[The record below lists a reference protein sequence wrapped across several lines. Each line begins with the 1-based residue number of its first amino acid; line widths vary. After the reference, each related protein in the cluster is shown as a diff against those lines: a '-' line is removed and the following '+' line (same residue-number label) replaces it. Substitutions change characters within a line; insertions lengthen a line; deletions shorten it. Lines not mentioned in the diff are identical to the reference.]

1 MTRLVR
7 LIFIA
12 ILLLSCK
19 ESKQNRIARLVNE
32 WNGKIIQ
39 FPDSMCLTS
48 YRNDTAIV
56 KYIREQTPYTILNYV
71 DTIGCVSCR
80 LQLPRWK
87 TMMEELDSLYPY
99 KVTCLMVFNP
109 QGKRKLIKH
118 LRNNQFNYFV
128 YIDEMDILNRMNK
141 FLNEE
146 DFGTFLLDKNDKIV
160 AIGNPVLKPRV
171 RDLYF
176 HIISGKMVVSS
187 VDKEAL
193 TVVSLLKDK
202 VDLGDFS
209 WNKEREAEFVISNVG
224 KLPLVINDV
233 ITSCGCTK
241 VDYTKKPIL
250 SGENIILKIKYK
262 AEQPE
267 HFNKTITVYCNAEG
281 SPFHLKISGNAK

>member
-1 MTRLVR
+1 MRS
-7 LIFIA
+7 LISFMFIVM
-12 ILLLSCK
+12 LFLSCK
-19 ESKQNRIARLVNE
+19 ESEQAKIARLVNE
-32 WNGKIIQ
+32 WTGKIIQ
-39 FPDSMCLTS
+39 FPDSICLTS
-48 YRNDTAIV
+48 YASDTV
-56 KYIREQTPYTILNYV
+56 MTKYTREQSSYTILNYV

-87 TMMEELDSLYPY
+87 TMMEELDSLYPT

-109 QGKRKLIKH
+109 KGKRKLIKH
-118 LRNNQFNYFV
+118 LKNNQFNYFV
-128 YIDEMDILNRMNK
+128 YIDEKDTLNRMNK

-176 HIISGKMVVSS
+176 NIISGETVVSS
-187 VDKEAL
+187 VDKEEL
-193 TVVSLLKDK
+193 TVISLSKDK
-202 VDLGDFS
+202 VDLGNFS
-209 WNKEREAEFVISNVG
+209 WNKERETEFVISNVG

-241 VDYTKKPIL
+241 VDYIKKPIL
-250 SGENIILKIKYK
+250 PGDNIILKIKYK

-267 HFNKTITVYCNAEG
+267 HFNKTITVYCNAE
-281 SPFHLKISGNAK
+281 SAPFKLNISGNAK

>member
-87 TMMEELDSLYPY
+87 TMMEELDSLYPN

-128 YIDEMDILNRMNK
+128 YIDEMDTLNRMNK

-250 SGENIILKIKYK
+250 SGENIILKITYK

>member
-87 TMMEELDSLYPY
+87 TMMEELDSLYPN

-267 HFNKTITVYCNAEG
+267 HFKSSSFFNEFIGEKNTQC
-281 SPFHLKISGNAK
+281 

>member
-87 TMMEELDSLYPY
+87 TMMEELDSLYPN

-209 WNKEREAEFVISNVG
+209 WNKEREADFVISNVG

>member
-56 KYIREQTPYTILNYV
+56 KYIREQTPHTILNYV

-87 TMMEELDSLYPY
+87 TMMEELDSLYPN

-128 YIDEMDILNRMNK
+128 YIDEMDTLNRMNK

>member
-87 TMMEELDSLYPY
+87 TMMEELDSLYPN

-250 SGENIILKIKYK
+250 PGENIILKIKYK

>member
-1 MTRLVR
+1 MTRLVS
-7 LIFIA
+7 LMLIA

-19 ESKQNRIARLVNE
+19 ESEQNRIARLVNE
-32 WNGKIIQ
+32 WNGKTIQ
-39 FPDSMCLTS
+39 FPDSICLTS
-48 YRNDTAIV
+48 YAGDTV
-56 KYIREQTPYTILNYV
+56 MTKYTRERSSYTILNYV

-87 TMMEELDSLYPY
+87 TMMEELDSLYPTR
-99 KVTCLMVFNP
+99 VTCLMVFNP
-109 QGKRKLIKH
+109 KGKRKLIKH
-118 LRNNQFNYFV
+118 LKNNQFNYCV
-128 YIDEMDILNRMNK
+128 YIDERDTLNRMNK

-176 HIISGKMVVSS
+176 NIISGETVASS
-187 VDKEAL
+187 VDKEVL
-193 TVVSLLKDK
+193 TAISFDKNK
-202 VDLGDFS
+202 VDLGNFS
-209 WNKEREAEFVISNVG
+209 WNKERETEFVISNVG

-241 VDYTKKPIL
+241 VDYTKKPVL
-250 SGENIILKIKYK
+250 PGENVILKIKYK

-267 HFNKTITVYCNAEG
+267 HFNKTITVYCNAENA
-281 SPFHLKISGNAK
+281 PFKLNISGNAK

>member
-87 TMMEELDSLYPY
+87 TMMEELDSLYPN

-267 HFNKTITVYCNAEG
+267 HFDKTLTVYCNAENA
-281 SPFHLKISGNAK
+281 PFKLNISGNAK

>member
-1 MTRLVR
+1 MTRLVS
-7 LIFIA
+7 LMLIA

-19 ESKQNRIARLVNE
+19 EPEQNRIARLVNE
-32 WNGKIIQ
+32 WNGKTIQ
-39 FPDSMCLTS
+39 FPDSICLTS
-48 YRNDTAIV
+48 YAGDTV
-56 KYIREQTPYTILNYV
+56 MTKYTRERSSYTILNYV

-87 TMMEELDSLYPY
+87 TMMEELDSLYPN

-109 QGKRKLIKH
+109 KGKRKLIKH
-118 LRNNQFNYFV
+118 LKNNQFNYFV
-128 YIDEMDILNRMNK
+128 YIDERDTLNRMNK

-176 HIISGKMVVSS
+176 NIISGETVVSS
-187 VDKEAL
+187 VDKEVL
-193 TVVSLLKDK
+193 TVISFDKNK
-202 VDLGDFS
+202 VDLGNFS
-209 WNKEREAEFVISNVG
+209 WNKERETEFVISNVG

-233 ITSCGCTK
+233 ITSCGCTT
-241 VDYTKKPIL
+241 VDYTKKPVIP
-250 SGENIILKIKYK
+250 GDNIILKIKYK

-267 HFNKTITVYCNAEG
+267 HFNKTITVYCNAE
-281 SPFHLKISGNAK
+281 SAPFKLNISGNAK

>member
-1 MTRLVR
+1 MTRLVS
-7 LIFIA
+7 LILIA

-19 ESKQNRIARLVNE
+19 ESEQNKIARLVNE

-56 KYIREQTPYTILNYV
+56 KYTREQTPYTILNYV
-71 DTIGCVSCR
+71 DTIGCISCR

-87 TMMEELDSLYPY
+87 TMMEELDSLYPNR
-99 KVTCLMVFNP
+99 VTCLMVFNP
-109 QGKRKLIKH
+109 KGKRKLIKH

-128 YIDEMDILNRMNK
+128 YIDEMDTLNRMNK

-176 HIISGKMVVSS
+176 HIISGKTVVSS

-193 TVVSLLKDK
+193 TVISLLKDK

-209 WNKEREAEFVISNVG
+209 WNKERETEFAISNVG

-250 SGENIILKIKYK
+250 PGENIILKIKYK

-267 HFNKTITVYCNAEG
+267 HFNKTITVYCNAE
-281 SPFHLKISGNAK
+281 SAPFKLSISGNAK

>member
-87 TMMEELDSLYPY
+87 TMMEELDSLYPN

-160 AIGNPVLKPRV
+160 AIGNPVLKPRG

>member
-1 MTRLVR
+1 MTRLVT

-19 ESKQNRIARLVNE
+19 ESEQDRIIRFVNE

-39 FPDSMCLTS
+39 FPDSICLTS
-48 YRNDTAIV
+48 YTSDTV
-56 KYIREQTPYTILNYV
+56 MTKYTREQSSYTILNYV

-87 TMMEELDSLYPY
+87 VMMEELDSLYPN
-99 KVTCLMVFNP
+99 KVNCLMVFNP
-109 QGKRKLIKH
+109 KGKRKLIKH

-128 YIDEMDILNRMNK
+128 YIDEKDTLNKMND

-146 DFGTFLLDKNDKIV
+146 NFTTFLLDKKDKII
-160 AIGNPVLKPRV
+160 AIGNPVLKPKI

-176 HIISGKMVVSS
+176 DIISGKTVASS
-187 VDKEAL
+187 VDKVAL
-193 TVVSLLKDK
+193 TVVSLSKDK

-209 WNKEREAEFVISNVG
+209 WNKEREAEFVVSNVG

-241 VDYTKKPIL
+241 VDYTKKPVL
-250 SGENIILKIKYK
+250 PGENVILKIKYK

-267 HFNKTITVYCNAEG
+267 HFNKTITVYCNAENA
-281 SPFHLKISGNAK
+281 PFKLNISGNAK

>member
-87 TMMEELDSLYPY
+87 TMMEELDSLYPN

>member
-87 TMMEELDSLYPY
+87 TMMEELDSLYPN
-99 KVTCLMVFNP
+99 KVTCLMVFNL

-250 SGENIILKIKYK
+250 PGENIILKIKYK

>member
-1 MTRLVR
+1 MTRLVS
-7 LIFIA
+7 LILIA

-19 ESKQNRIARLVNE
+19 ESEQNKIARLVNE

-48 YRNDTAIV
+48 YRNDTDIV
-56 KYIREQTPYTILNYV
+56 KYTREQTPYTILNYV

-87 TMMEELDSLYPY
+87 TMMEELDSLYPNR
-99 KVTCLMVFNP
+99 VTCLMVFNP
-109 QGKRKLIKH
+109 KGKRKLIKH

-128 YIDEMDILNRMNK
+128 YIDEMDTLNRMNK

-176 HIISGKMVVSS
+176 HIISGKTVASS

-193 TVVSLLKDK
+193 TVVSLSKYK

-209 WNKEREAEFVISNVG
+209 WNKEREIEFVISNVG

-250 SGENIILKIKYK
+250 PGENIILKIKYK

-267 HFNKTITVYCNAEG
+267 HFNKTITVYCNAE
-281 SPFHLKISGNAK
+281 SAPFKLNISGNAK

>member
-87 TMMEELDSLYPY
+87 TMMEELDSLYPN

-128 YIDEMDILNRMNK
+128 YIDEMDTLNRMNK

-281 SPFHLKISGNAK
+281 SPLHLKISGNAK

>member
-48 YRNDTAIV
+48 YRDDTAIV

-87 TMMEELDSLYPY
+87 TMMEELDSLYPN

>member
-1 MTRLVR
+1 MTRLVT

-19 ESKQNRIARLVNE
+19 ESEQDRIIRFVNE

-39 FPDSMCLTS
+39 FPDSICLTS
-48 YRNDTAIV
+48 YTSDTV
-56 KYIREQTPYTILNYV
+56 MTKYTREQSSYTILNYF

-87 TMMEELDSLYPY
+87 VMMEELDSLYPN
-99 KVTCLMVFNP
+99 KVNCLMVFNP
-109 QGKRKLIKH
+109 KGKRKLIKH

-128 YIDEMDILNRMNK
+128 YIDEKDTLNKMND

-146 DFGTFLLDKNDKIV
+146 NFTTFLLDKKDKII
-160 AIGNPVLKPRV
+160 AIGNPVLKPKI

-176 HIISGKMVVSS
+176 DIISGKTVASS
-187 VDKEAL
+187 VDKVAL
-193 TVVSLLKDK
+193 TVVSLSKDK

-209 WNKEREAEFVISNVG
+209 WNKEREAEFVVSNVG

-241 VDYTKKPIL
+241 VDYTKKPVL
-250 SGENIILKIKYK
+250 PGENVILKIKYK

-267 HFNKTITVYCNAEG
+267 HFNKTITVYCNAENA
-281 SPFHLKISGNAK
+281 PFKLNISGNAK

>member
-87 TMMEELDSLYPY
+87 TMMEELDSLYPN

-160 AIGNPVLKPRV
+160 AVGNPVLKPRV

>member
-87 TMMEELDSLYPY
+87 TMMEELDSLYPS

-128 YIDEMDILNRMNK
+128 YIDEMDTLNRMNK

-202 VDLGDFS
+202 VDLRDFS

-250 SGENIILKIKYK
+250 PGENIILKIKYK

>member
-87 TMMEELDSLYPY
+87 TMMEELDSLYPN

-128 YIDEMDILNRMNK
+128 YIDEMDTLNRMNK

-224 KLPLVINDV
+224 KLPLVINDL

>member
-1 MTRLVR
+1 MTRLVN
-7 LIFIA
+7 LILIA

-19 ESKQNRIARLVNE
+19 ESEQNRIARFVNE
-32 WNGKIIQ
+32 WNGRIIQ
-39 FPDSMCLTS
+39 FPDSICLTS
-48 YRNDTAIV
+48 YMSDTV
-56 KYIREQTPYTILNYV
+56 MTKYTREQSSYTILNYV

-87 TMMEELDSLYPY
+87 VMMEELDSLYPNR
-99 KVTCLMVFNP
+99 VNCLMVFNP
-109 QGKRKLIKH
+109 KGKRKLIKH

-128 YIDEMDILNRMNK
+128 YIDEKDTLNKMND

-146 DFGTFLLDKNDKIV
+146 NFTTFLLDKKDKII
-160 AIGNPVLKPRV
+160 AIGNPVLKPKI

-176 HIISGKMVVSS
+176 NIISGKTVVSS
-187 VDKEAL
+187 VDEEAL
-193 TVVSLLKDK
+193 TVISFDK
-202 VDLGDFS
+202 KNIDLGDFS

-224 KLPLVINDV
+224 KLPLVIKDV

-250 SGENIILKIKYK
+250 QSENVILKMKYK

-267 HFNKTITVYCNAEG
+267 HFNKTITVYCNADG

>member
-1 MTRLVR
+1 MTRLVS
-7 LIFIA
+7 LMLIA

-19 ESKQNRIARLVNE
+19 ESEQNRIARLVNE
-32 WNGKIIQ
+32 WNGKTIQ
-39 FPDSMCLTS
+39 FPDSICLTS
-48 YRNDTAIV
+48 YAGDTV
-56 KYIREQTPYTILNYV
+56 MTKYTRERSSYTILNYV

-87 TMMEELDSLYPY
+87 TMMEELDSLYPTR
-99 KVTCLMVFNP
+99 VTCLMVFNP
-109 QGKRKLIKH
+109 KGKRKLIKH
-118 LRNNQFNYFV
+118 LKNNQFNYCV
-128 YIDEMDILNRMNK
+128 YIDERDTLNRMNK

-176 HIISGKMVVSS
+176 NIISGETVASS
-187 VDKEAL
+187 VDKEVL
-193 TVVSLLKDK
+193 TAISFDKNK
-202 VDLGDFS
+202 VDLGNFS
-209 WNKEREAEFVISNVG
+209 WNKERETEFVISNVG

-241 VDYTKKPIL
+241 VDYTKKPVL
-250 SGENIILKIKYK
+250 PGENVILKIKYK

-267 HFNKTITVYCNAEG
+267 HFNKTITVYCNAENA
-281 SPFHLKISGNAK
+281 PFKLNISVNAK

>member
-87 TMMEELDSLYPY
+87 TMMEELDSLYPN

-128 YIDEMDILNRMNK
+128 YIDEMDTLNRMNK

-267 HFNKTITVYCNAEG
+267 HFNKTITVYCNEEG
-281 SPFHLKISGNAK
+281 SPLHLKISGNAK

>member
-87 TMMEELDSLYPY
+87 TMMEELDSLYPN

-209 WNKEREAEFVISNVG
+209 WNKEGEAEFVISNVG

-250 SGENIILKIKYK
+250 PGENIILKIKYK

>member
-87 TMMEELDSLYPY
+87 TMMEELDSLYPN

-128 YIDEMDILNRMNK
+128 YIDEMDTLNRMNK

>member
-87 TMMEELDSLYPY
+87 TMMEELDSLYPN

-109 QGKRKLIKH
+109 QGKRELIKH